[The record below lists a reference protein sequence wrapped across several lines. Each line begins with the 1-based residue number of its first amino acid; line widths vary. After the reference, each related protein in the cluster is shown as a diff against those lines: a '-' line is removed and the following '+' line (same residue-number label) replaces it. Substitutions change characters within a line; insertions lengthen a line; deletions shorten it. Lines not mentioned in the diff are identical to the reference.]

1 MQPHGASDFGSE
13 GWGSNPSGLRFE
25 IRDKY
30 VNGKIKQS
38 A

>member
-1 MQPHGASDFGSE
+1 MARLTSDQKVGIRI
-13 GWGSNPSGLRFE
+13 PLGLRFE